1 VVSIGGIIINRVNH
15 IFDPVYDANSQVLIL
30 GTIPSPKSR
39 EYGFYYGHPQNR
51 FWRIISDV
59 LREPFPNTIEEKK
72 NLLLSH
78 HIALWD
84 VLASCDITG
93 AKDSSIKNAVAN
105 DFGEILS
112 GSCIAAIFTTGMK
125 ATKLYQQLCYPKTN
139 VPTTYL
145 PSTSPA
151 NCGNFTYDE
160 LVAEYSKILRFIK

>member
-1 VVSIGGIIINRVNH
+1 MTKVNH

-59 LREPFPNTIEEKK
+59 LREPFPNTIEDKK

-84 VLASCDITG
+84 VLAS
-93 AKDSSIKNAVAN
+93 
-105 DFGEILS
+105 
-112 GSCIAAIFTTGMK
+112 
-125 ATKLYQQLCYPKTN
+125 
-139 VPTTYL
+139 
-145 PSTSPA
+145 
-151 NCGNFTYDE
+151 
-160 LVAEYSKILRFIK
+160 